1 MSLSLEH
8 VLERGVCITARRET
22 VFRFVTETPLWAA
35 WWGPGS
41 SIEARPGGAIRIQFP
56 GNVIVTG
63 AVLEL
68 QAERRIVFSYGYED
82 PGKPIPPAGSRVTL
96 RLDDDD
102 AGTRVTV
109 RHELHDP
116 AVRDHHVQGWRHQLA
131 LLANAA
137 CAEQH
142 ARASEIADRWFAA
155 WAEPDAEKRRA
166 EVAAL
171 AVEDV
176 TVRDAHACLVG
187 HDEVAAHMGAAQHYM
202 PGVRLRREGDVR
214 QCQGTALVDWV
225 ALGPDGAER
234 SRGANV
240 VDFAPDGRIARV
252 VGLTG

>member
-1 MSLSLEH
+1 MMSLEH
-8 VLERGVCITARRET
+8 ALERGVLVAARRET
-22 VFRFVTETPLWAA
+22 VFRCFTETPLWAA

-41 SIEARPGGAIRIQFP
+41 SIAAHPGGALLIQFP
-56 GNVIVTG
+56 GNVSVTG
-63 AVLEL
+63 AVIEID
-68 QAERRIVFSYGYED
+68 AGRRIVFSYGYAD
-82 PGKPIPPAGSRVTL
+82 PGQPIPPAGSRVTL
-96 RLDDDD
+96 TLDDAE
-102 AGTRVTV
+102 AGTRVNV

-142 ARASEIADRWFAA
+142 ARAAEIADRWFAA
-155 WAEPDAEKRRA
+155 WAEPDAQKRRA

-171 AVEDV
+171 AVEGV
-176 TVRDAHACLVG
+176 AVRDAHACLVG

-214 QCQGTALVDWV
+214 QCQGTALVAWS
-225 ALGPDGAER
+225 ATAADG
-234 SRGANV
+234 SPRGGGTNV

-252 VGLTG
+252 VGLPG